1 MEIWENIVQGLSD
14 AETMVVSATGD
25 SIREILMEE
34 RFHAFISLRF
44 LQPVIR
50 AEEAR
55 EYLERSVMFVNEL
68 ESRWQAL
75 GRG

>member
-34 RFHAFISLRF
+34 RFHAFISLKF
-44 LQPVIR
+44 LRRVIR
-50 AEEAR
+50 VEEAR
-55 EYLERSVMFVNEL
+55 EHMERSVMFVNEL

-75 GRG
+75 GQG

>member
-14 AETMVVSATGD
+14 AETLVVSATGE

-44 LQPVIR
+44 LRRVIK

-55 EYLERSVMFVNEL
+55 EHLERSVMFVNEL
-68 ESRWQAL
+68 ESRWLAL
-75 GRG
+75 GQG